1 MVSGSSTGDSTGD
14 IVGARELWVSDK
26 FSFMPAV
33 TPTAAQTG
41 YSVANKTTDRIL
53 NCNEEA
59 GALLVADV
67 LGTLIDDLIAKGII
81 SA

>member
-1 MVSGSSTGDSTGD
+1 MTQEDT
-14 IVGARELWVSDK
+14 IATRELWVSDK

-41 YSVANKTTDRIL
+41 WAVTNKTEDRTIDA
-53 NCNEEA
+53 N
-59 GALLVADV
+59 GLVTEIGDG
-67 LGTLIDDLIAKGII
+67 LCTLIDDLIAKGII

>member
-1 MVSGSSTGDSTGD
+1 MTQEDT
-14 IVGARELWVSDK
+14 IATRELWVSDK

-41 YSVANKTTDRIL
+41 WAVTNKTTDRTIDA
-53 NCNEEA
+53 N
-59 GALLVADV
+59 GAVAEIGDG
-67 LGTLIDDLIAKGII
+67 LATLIDDLIAKGII

>member
-1 MVSGSSTGDSTGD
+1 MTQEDVMQT
-14 IVGARELWVSDK
+14 RELWVADK

-33 TPTAAQTG
+33 VPTAAQTG
-41 YSVANKTTDRIL
+41 WAVTNKSSDRTL
-53 NCNEEA
+53 DCNVNNT
-59 GALLVADV
+59 LVTSDV

>member
-1 MVSGSSTGDSTGD
+1 MQNDTIGC
-14 IVGARELWVSDK
+14 RELWVSDK

-41 YSVANKTTDRIL
+41 WSVTNVTTDRTIDA
-53 NCNEEA
+53 N
-59 GALLVADV
+59 GAVAVIGDG
-67 LGTLIDDLIAKGII
+67 LCTLIQDLIAKGII

>member
-1 MVSGSSTGDSTGD
+1 MTQEDTVQT
-14 IVGARELWVSDK
+14 RELWVSDK

-41 YSVANKTTDRIL
+41 WAVINKSTDRDID
-53 NCNEEA
+53 CNNNDP
-59 GALLVADV
+59 LVNGDV
-67 LGTLIDDLIAKGII
+67 LGTLIDDLIAKGIL

>member
-1 MVSGSSTGDSTGD
+1 MTQENT
-14 IVGARELWVSDK
+14 IQARELWVSDK

-41 YSVANKTTDRIL
+41 WAITNLTLDRTFD
-53 NCNEEA
+53 CNGGDIA
-59 GALLVADV
+59 IVSDV
-67 LGTLIDDLIAKGII
+67 LGQLVTDLIAKGIL